1 MVYAHAPVMAQ
12 EVMELLRPEAQRK
25 YLDGTLGGGGH
36 SEKILELSSPDGMVL
51 GLDWD
56 EEAVAAARQR
66 LERFGD
72 RLVVRRANF
81 REARGIL
88 QQLGWGRVDGV
99 LLDLGLSSHHVESAE
114 RGFSFHAQARL
125 DMRMDR
131 RHTLDA
137 SEVVNSFSVSE
148 LARILREYGEEPR
161 ARQIAL
167 AIDAQRKRGRIA
179 NTKEL
184 AQLVARVAGRK
195 HGRIHPATKTFQAL
209 RIAVNRELENLE
221 GFLEDAY
228 ELLRSNGRMV
238 VISFHSLED
247 RLVKQA
253 FRKWSRSCICPP
265 KTPICR
271 CGWSQQVKLLTSRPR
286 LPSHAELEHNPRARS
301 AKLRAVE
308 RL

>member
-1 MVYAHAPVMAQ
+1 MAYVHAPVMVP
-12 EVMELLRPEAQRK
+12 EVMELLRPHAQRK
-25 YLDGTLGGGGH
+25 YFDGTLGGGGH

-56 EEAVAAARQR
+56 EQAVAAARLR
-66 LERFGD
+66 LERFGG

-81 REARGIL
+81 REAREIL
-88 QQLGWGRVDGV
+88 RQLGWGRVDGI
-99 LLDLGLSSHHVESAE
+99 LLDLGLSSHHIESVE
-114 RGFSFHAQARL
+114 RGFSFQAEARL
-125 DMRMDR
+125 DMRMDER
-131 RHTLDA
+131 QALDA
-137 SEVVNSFSVSE
+137 SEIVNTFSVSE
-148 LARILREYGEEPR
+148 LARILREYGEERR

-167 AIDAQRKRGRIA
+167 AIAAQRKRSRIT

-184 AQLVARVAGRK
+184 AELVARAAGTQR
-195 HGRIHPATKTFQAL
+195 GPIHPATRAFQAL
-209 RIAVNRELENLE
+209 RIAVNQELENLE
-221 GFLEDAY
+221 GFLADGY
-228 ELLRSNGRMV
+228 ELLHSSGRMV

-253 FRKWSRSCICPP
+253 FRKWSRNCICPP

-271 CGWSQQVKLLTSRPR
+271 CGWSQKVKLLTSKPR
-286 LPSHAELEHNPRARS
+286 LPSPVELKRNPRARS